1 MQFLSAW
8 LRNPRQAGAMAAQVD
23 QPLNITSVEPHITG
37 RQFDHDGR
45 VTLDTERR
53 LIEKLDTVG
62 ENAAGQRRVVLGKFF
77 VEYYPWS
84 APEYAAWSVPE
95 YVRIRADTRN
105 LPRFTLI
112 LMSRVFTCDDVRGV
126 TNRRFQHVGRKPRR
140 NCTPSHQHQD
150 IRYRC
155 CPRPSTLTTYFVQES
170 ARSQRATT

>member
-95 YVRIRADTRN
+95 YVRIRPNTREYAKSAAVHFN
-105 LPRFTLI
+105 IDVARLHLRRCSRCHQQALP
-112 LMSRVFTCDDVRGV
+112 TC
-126 TNRRFQHVGRKPRR
+126 
-140 NCTPSHQHQD
+140 
-150 IRYRC
+150 
-155 CPRPSTLTTYFVQES
+155 
-170 ARSQRATT
+170 RS